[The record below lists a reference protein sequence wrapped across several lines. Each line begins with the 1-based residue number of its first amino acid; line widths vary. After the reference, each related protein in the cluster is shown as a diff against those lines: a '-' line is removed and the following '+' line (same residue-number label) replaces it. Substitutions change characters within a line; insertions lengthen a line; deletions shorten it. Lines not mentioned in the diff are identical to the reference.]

1 MRLAQVQGNVIA
13 TVKDPGLDTRKLLI
27 IQPQS
32 PTGKNVGSPL
42 IAVDAVGVG
51 AGERVFFVRGR
62 EASFPFLP
70 DKVPTDACIVG
81 RVDTVQVTREQGAR
95 AQKVR

>member
-1 MRLAQVQGNVIA
+1 MRLARVEGNVVA
-13 TVKDPGLDTRKLLI
+13 TIKDPGLDAQKLLV
-27 IQPQS
+27 IQPQ
-32 PTGKNVGSPL
+32 GAAGQDVGSPL

-51 AGERVFFVRGR
+51 AGERVFYVRGR

-81 RVDTVQVTREQGAR
+81 RVDEIHVPRKKSAR
-95 AQKVR
+95 ARKTR